1 MNIRKHQELLDFWE
15 YSHGFDSEDG
25 TVPIDEDVTFEATR
39 QELQIELEHFD
50 EMESL

>member
-25 TVPIDEDVTFEATR
+25 AISIDEDITFDEAQ
-39 QELQIELEHFD
+39 QELQIE
-50 EMESL
+50 

>member
-25 TVPIDEDVTFEATR
+25 AVPIDEDIT
-39 QELQIELEHFD
+39 FD
-50 EMESL
+50 EAQQE